1 MENNKPSLF
10 APQFILGVMIIAVGV
25 VFMLDNLEIIYAG
38 SILRYW
44 PAILVVY
51 GITKGVQS
59 RNSSGQLFGWIIAA
73 VGVLMLLDRLE
84 FIYFRVWDWWPVVLI
99 IIGLNFLRGSWKRKR
114 QYDDNP
120 FQDVATDSDSYI
132 KNMAFMSGV
141 KRIITSKEFRGGE
154 LSAVMGGCE
163 IDLRDAE
170 MKGNEAHL
178 DVNIIMGGIELRVPM
193 GWSVSIEATPILG
206 GVEDRAYPAKEGVIK
221 KLVLTGSIIMGG
233 VEIKN

>member
-25 VFMLDNLEIIYAG
+25 VFMLDNLDIIYAG
-38 SILRYW
+38 NILRYW
-44 PAILVVY
+44 PAILIAY
-51 GITKGVQS
+51 GISKGVQS
-59 RNSSGQLFGWIIAA
+59 RNSSGQLFGWVIAA
-73 VGVLMLLDRLE
+73 VGTLMLLDRMD

-99 IIGLNFLRGSWKRKR
+99 IIGLNFLRGSWKRKKN
-114 QYDDNP
+114 YDDNP
-120 FQDVATDSDSYI
+120 FQDVATDSDAYI

-154 LSAVMGGCE
+154 ISALMGGCE
-163 IDLRDAE
+163 IDLRDAD

-178 DVNIIMGGIELRVPM
+178 DVNVIMGGIELRVPM
-193 GWSVSIEATPILG
+193 GWSVSVEATPILG
-206 GVEDRAYPAKEGVIK
+206 GVEDRAYPPKEGSTK